1 MDITAT
7 AQMTRH
13 ELMECIRNHKQELAE
28 KLKNGETE
36 PAFTIGADSYT
47 CKEWDKLLHTFDKN
61 LEAIK
66 KEQEEREEAVE
77 EERLK
82 ETLSVSVL
90 KPETVKRNY
99 FMEKINGTYKGPS
112 VPYEYLAQDG
122 VISYKGVI
130 FTCREDWNAICLG
143 DMSDLRNVL
152 TIPLSGGGCLKVNRD
167 NLGDLSQAITM
178 FSPEDI
184 NLIMRAIADDKKV
197 QEMQN
202 TIEEE
207 KTSIGDAAEEKLSED
222 EELQMAILNQ
232 LIADTTAQTQ
242 NNKRV

>member
-1 MDITAT
+1 
-7 AQMTRH
+7 
-13 ELMECIRNHKQELAE
+13 
-28 KLKNGETE
+28 
-36 PAFTIGADSYT
+36 
-47 CKEWDKLLHTFDKN
+47 
-61 LEAIK
+61 
-66 KEQEEREEAVE
+66 
-77 EERLK
+77 
-82 ETLSVSVL
+82 
-90 KPETVKRNY
+90 
-99 FMEKINGTYKGPS
+99 
-112 VPYEYLAQDG
+112 
-122 VISYKGVI
+122 
-130 FTCREDWNAICLG
+130 
-143 DMSDLRNVL
+143 MSDLRNVL

-232 LIADTTAQTQ
+232 LITDRTAQTQ

>member
-1 MDITAT
+1 
-7 AQMTRH
+7 
-13 ELMECIRNHKQELAE
+13 
-28 KLKNGETE
+28 
-36 PAFTIGADSYT
+36 
-47 CKEWDKLLHTFDKN
+47 
-61 LEAIK
+61 
-66 KEQEEREEAVE
+66 
-77 EERLK
+77 
-82 ETLSVSVL
+82 
-90 KPETVKRNY
+90 
-99 FMEKINGTYKGPS
+99 MEKINGTYKGPS

-232 LIADTTAQTQ
+232 LITDRTAQTQ